1 MLFGSL
7 AMLSIITW
15 HMWYMRLSSITGSV
29 VLPASDSMSYASNVS
44 TSCSEWLSEQPTD
57 LATLD
62 AALSRIEKC
71 LGDSSDDT
79 FIFVRSFGRG
89 KACRGKI
96 APVQET
102 LHLLDSVPSCTVT
115 NCDIA

>member
-1 MLFGSL
+1 
-7 AMLSIITW
+7 
-15 HMWYMRLSSITGSV
+15 
-29 VLPASDSMSYASNVS
+29 MSYASNS
-44 TSCSEWLSEQPTD
+44 SASCSEWLSEPPID
-57 LATLD
+57 IAALD
-62 AALSRIEKC
+62 VALSRMKTC